1 MFDFFKRK
9 TKVEKQQTK
18 DLSPKALELLSPI
31 FEQLSSSEQSPYMT
45 ALTAFKGVEETA
57 KDREELLYFLMSDII
72 FTALHTTVMED
83 VLETIRS
90 NPEYSIELVNKF
102 SSDTE
107 ERDELINEHTSNHL
121 RFILQGGE
129 CDGCESCEG
138 HADILHL
145 VDRWR
150 EQDQQFFT
158 KLYLEVQTIYCF
170 LELVLI
176 KVIPHRLDVAE
187 VMSKSTIESTRN
199 YLAQF
204 IEQKIRTA

>member
-9 TKVEKQQTK
+9 IKEEKPFRE

-31 FEQLSSSEQSPYMT
+31 FEQLTNSEQSPYMT

-90 NPEYSIELVNKF
+90 NPEYSIELINKF
-102 SSDTE
+102 SSETQ

-121 RFILQGGE
+121 RFILQGGNCE
-129 CDGCESCEG
+129 GCDSCEG
-138 HADILHL
+138 HADIIHL

-150 EQDQQFFT
+150 ENKINNFS
-158 KLYLEVQTIYCF
+158 
-170 LELVLI
+170 
-176 KVIPHRLDVAE
+176 P
-187 VMSKSTIESTRN
+187 SST
-199 YLAQF
+199 
-204 IEQKIRTA
+204 

>member
-9 TKVEKQQTK
+9 IKEKEKLEISPQSIRTS
-18 DLSPKALELLSPI
+18 LSI

-102 SSDTE
+102 SM
-107 ERDELINEHTSNHL
+107 R
-121 RFILQGGE
+121 
-129 CDGCESCEG
+129 
-138 HADILHL
+138 
-145 VDRWR
+145 
-150 EQDQQFFT
+150 
-158 KLYLEVQTIYCF
+158 
-170 LELVLI
+170 
-176 KVIPHRLDVAE
+176 HRGKRRAH
-187 VMSKSTIESTRN
+187 
-199 YLAQF
+199 
-204 IEQKIRTA
+204 